1 MPSEPRRWVF
11 RIRHILDA
19 IAECRD
25 FVGPLDYDQ
34 FRADPKTLK
43 AVTWNIAMIG
53 EAAGQVPEA
62 VRSTYPEVPWADMRR
77 MRNQIV
83 HGYDS
88 IDFDIVWE
96 VVHRE
101 LPPLVALLER
111 ICREAGE

>member
-1 MPSEPRRWVF
+1 MPSEEGRWVI
-11 RIRHILDA
+11 RIRHILKA

-25 FVGPLDYDQ
+25 FVAGLSYQQ
-34 FRADPKTLK
+34 FLGDPKTLK
-43 AVTWNIAMIG
+43 AVSWNIAMIG

-62 VRSTYPEVPWADMRR
+62 VRSMYPQVPWADMRG

-88 IDFDIVWE
+88 IDFEIVWE

-101 LPPLVALLER
+101 LPPLVPILEE
-111 ICREAGE
+111 ICREKEG